1 MSYHVF
7 AFFQVMVDEGLTEL
21 MFTSDNLG
29 IMEQEKYRLP
39 GGTTCA
45 IHSSS
50 FHFTSLDCRCSQI
63 VKAN

>member
-1 MSYHVF
+1 MSYRVF
-7 AFFQVMVDEGLTEL
+7 ACFQVMVDEGLTEL
-21 MFTSDNLG
+21 MFTSDNLW

-39 GGTTCA
+39 GGTTCT

-63 VKAN
+63 AKAN

>member
-1 MSYHVF
+1 
-7 AFFQVMVDEGLTEL
+7 MVDEGLTKL

-29 IMEQEKYRLP
+29 VMEQEKYRLP

-63 VKAN
+63 AKAN